1 MLTHKTRIDRL
12 DQLEALIPFNA
23 PADDCPDA
31 SLLLARMA
39 AHYAHHASQTAQRR
53 AIQRDLAELVNA
65 QRIKAVNP
73 GGKPLR
79 YRRTQAQKA
88 YSPHLANY
96 VRQTIR
102 NILQAEL
109 ASGQLDAVKQRLL
122 EPDSGLELD
131 TSKLRILSDSQ
142 RLLPAEIR
150 DGVLADVLE
159 ALSRSLTLQIS
170 YRDAADKR
178 TRPVIHPQAL
188 LQRGPRMYLFAL
200 KNDEPDVRMYAL
212 HRITACTLGTEP
224 ARLAEEFD
232 LDDEIKRGNADFGDG
247 TIIELVLLARGY
259 IASLLH
265 DCRLSADQRIE
276 DEDEESDFDLRVT
289 ASVPATGQLLRW
301 LLGCGDKVQ
310 VIEPADLRAVM
321 AAQTAKASRLY
332 APALGS

>member
-12 DQLEALIPFNA
+12 DELEALIPFNT

-31 SLLLARMA
+31 GILLARMA
-39 AHYAHHASQTAQRR
+39 AHYADHASQAAQRR
-53 AIQRDLAELVNA
+53 AMQRDLTELVEA

-79 YRRTQAQKA
+79 YRRTHAQQT

-96 VRQTIR
+96 VSQTIR

-109 ASGQLDAVKQRLL
+109 AGGQLEAVKQRLL

-131 TSKLRILSDSQ
+131 PSKLRIISDSQ

-159 ALSRSLTLQIS
+159 ALACSQTLQIS
-170 YRDAADKR
+170 YRDAAGKR

-188 LQRGPRMYLFAL
+188 LQRGPRVYLFAL

-212 HRITACTLGTEP
+212 HRITACKLGTEA
-224 ARLAEEFD
+224 ARVAEDFD
-232 LDDEIKRGNADFGDG
+232 LDDEIKRGNADFGNG
-247 TIIELVLLARGY
+247 TLIELVLLARGY
-259 IASLLH
+259 VASLLH
-265 DCRLSADQRIE
+265 DCKLSAEQRLE
-276 DEDEESDFDLRVT
+276 DEDEDSGFELRVT
-289 ASVPATGQLLRW
+289 ATVPATGQLLRW
-301 LLGCGDKVQ
+301 LLGCGDN
-310 VIEPADLRAVM
+310 IEVLAPADLRAVM
-321 AAQTAKASRLY
+321 AAQTAKAARLY
-332 APALGS
+332 A